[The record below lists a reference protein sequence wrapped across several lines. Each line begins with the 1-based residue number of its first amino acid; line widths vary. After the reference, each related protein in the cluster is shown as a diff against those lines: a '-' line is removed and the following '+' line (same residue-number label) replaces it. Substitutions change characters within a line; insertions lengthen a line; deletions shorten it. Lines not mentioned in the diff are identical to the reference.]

1 MGSGGGDS
9 KKALAAVVVVVL
21 LIAAGITAT
30 LFVGGGLNP
39 PPAAGSCVDGRSV
52 TAGDVPEGLE
62 VSGYSGEQLAHAA
75 TIMRVAQQQGFD
87 AHGQT
92 VAVMTAM
99 GESSLV
105 NVDHGDAVRA
115 DTIGL
120 FQTGPEHG
128 PYEERMDPAGATVLF
143 LERLAAVEGW
153 EQLEPTIAAHR
164 AQRNADPLHSAA
176 FWEPAVAVVTALAD
190 AGEDL
195 AEATP
200 AAASYD
206 IGPVRPQTQAL
217 ADDVGARFD
226 LEPSQIGGYRE
237 GAVDAN
243 GHPAGLAVDFMTHE
257 DRALGDAI
265 VEYLVGSADRL
276 SIDYIIWRQAI
287 WRASAPDAGWAP
299 MADRGSET
307 ANHLD
312 HPHVNVLPNPSAAS
326 GLGALGCLGASAI
339 GASTGTGAPT
349 GAWTAPLDAPIT
361 SVYGPRWG
369 AFHAGTDFGAACG
382 TPFYAAADGV
392 VVYAGGPGHERYG
405 LTGYVIVVDH
415 GDGIESTY
423 NHMYAWGVGV
433 SVGDRVNAG
442 DLIGA
447 VGNAGNSTGCH
458 LHYGVYLNGQ
468 HTDPEPFMTG
478 AGAPLS

>member
-1 MGSGGGDS
+1 M
-9 KKALAAVVVVVL
+9 KKLAAAAVVVVL
-21 LIAAGITAT
+21 LIAAGITTT
-30 LFVGGGLNP
+30 LFVGAGLNP
-39 PPAAGSCVDGRSV
+39 PAPAGSCV
-52 TAGDVPEGLE
+52 AGQSISAADVPEDLE
-62 VSGYSGEQLAHAA
+62 VAGYSGEQLANAA

-87 AHGQT
+87 AHGQA

-105 NVDHGDAVRA
+105 NVDHGDAVRG

-128 PYEERMDPAGATVLF
+128 PESERMDPAGATVLF
-143 LERLAAVEGW
+143 LERLAQVEGW

-164 AQRNADPLHSAA
+164 AQRNADPLHYAA
-176 FWEPAVAVVTALAD
+176 FWEPAVAVITALAEHGD
-190 AGEDL
+190 GLDEQA
-195 AEATP
+195 P
-200 AAASYD
+200 AASYD

-226 LEPSQIGGYRE
+226 LAPAQIGGYRE

-243 GHPAGLAVDFMTHE
+243 GHPAGLAVDFMTND

-287 WRASAPDAGWAP
+287 WRASSPDAGWAR

-307 ANHLD
+307 ANHFD
-312 HPHVNVLPNPSAAS
+312 HPHVNLLPTPSAAS

-349 GAWTAPLDAPIT
+349 GLWTAPLDAPIT

-415 GDGIESTY
+415 GGGIETTY

-468 HTDPEPFMTG
+468 HTDPELFMSA
-478 AGAPLS
+478 AGVQLS